1 VWWRNVQL
9 FGRVFESLPL
19 VTEPNTNYFAIKVQ
33 LVSKL
38 RHLGT
43 YRHVHTDISAEN
55 GKSAHMHRQISTDQS
70 QSMLLFNCQIL
81 YLSTYIGRQ
90 YMQKNIYTC
99 KWTEIGRQLN
109 PFQTAHWHWLAII
122 WWRLLP
128 SSTLSG
134 IAQTTVEGLAV
145 NWCHKSVEGRLAI
158 GYGGQFHFSG
168 RPHNQ
173 TSQFWSS
180 QTSVVTAESFS
191 DRPGPL

>member
-1 VWWRNVQL
+1 MLWTVWWRNVQL

-109 PFQTAHWHWLAII
+109 PFSLTLIGHYMMTSFTLLHFTWNRANHCGGTCSQLMPQVGGGKTGN
-122 WWRLLP
+122 RL
-128 SSTLSG
+128 
-134 IAQTTVEGLAV
+134 
-145 NWCHKSVEGRLAI
+145 R
-158 GYGGQFHFSG
+158 
-168 RPHNQ
+168 
-173 TSQFWSS
+173 WSI
-180 QTSVVTAESFS
+180 
-191 DRPGPL
+191 PL